1 MIFLK
6 ILRNFCPQIAYM
18 KKICLPLFLAL
29 GLLAAHSQTKPTAS
43 VIPVPA
49 SLIENSGTFTLINNS
64 VISIAAGSKEIDGM
78 ALQLAKVMHTAT
90 GFNFKIDNSGASEGI
105 KLELLS
111 TQNSSLG
118 NEGYRLKVTPTGVQI
133 SANKAAGIFYGI
145 QSFMQLLP
153 KEIESKTL
161 VSNVAWTVPCV
172 TIDDQPRFGWR
183 GLMLDVSR
191 HFFTKEE
198 VKKFMDDMVKF
209 KFNLLHLHLTDDE
222 GWRIE
227 IKSLPKLT
235 SVGAWRIERNGKW
248 ANSPKAADPSEPK
261 TYGGFYTQE
270 DIKELVKYGQDRFL
284 TIMPEIDVPGHSLA
298 ALAAYPELSCT
309 GGEHTTYQGI
319 PFMNWFPGGKF
330 EAIVE
335 NGLCPANEYVYTFL
349 DKVFTEVAALFPF
362 EYIHMGGDE
371 CAKNFWEKSPAIQAL
386 MKKEGLK
393 TMPEV
398 ESYFVRR
405 VEKIVNS
412 KGKKLM
418 GWDEILEGGIS
429 PTANVMSWRGIKGGI
444 EAAKT
449 KHNVVMSPTT
459 FAYLDYVQGEPLLE
473 APVYATLRLNKTY
486 SFEPIPE
493 GVDPKYILG
502 GQGNQWTEQIGNY
515 RNLQYMTW
523 PRALAIAE
531 ATWSPKDKKDWNS
544 FASRVEKQFDRWD
557 ISDDKYSKAMYDAIV
572 ASSKDDKGN
581 LYANISTELSGMTI
595 YYSFDESNPDNYY
608 PKYTSPVLVPKDAAT
623 MKIVTYRDGKQIG
636 KQINIP
642 ITELTKRAPKK

>member
-1 MIFLK
+1 
-6 ILRNFCPQIAYM
+6 M
-18 KKICLPLFLAL
+18 KKTLLPLILAL
-29 GLLAAHSQTKPTAS
+29 GILTAQSQNKSTPS

-49 SLIENSGTFTLINNS
+49 SLIANSGTFTLTSNTIIS
-64 VISIAAGSKEIDGM
+64 VSSGTSKEIDGM
-78 ALQLAKVMHTAT
+78 SNQLAKVLQTAT
-90 GFNFKIDNSGASEGI
+90 GFDLKIGQAGTDSGI
-105 KLELLS
+105 KLELLN
-111 TQNSSLG
+111 TPNATLG
-118 NEGYRLKVTPTGVQI
+118 NEGYQLKVTPTSVLI
-133 SANKAAGIFYGI
+133 SANKPAGIFYGI

-153 KEIESKTL
+153 KEIESKTI
-161 VSNVAWTVPCV
+161 VKNFSWTVPCV

-191 HFFTKEE
+191 HFFTKDE

-284 TIMPEIDVPGHSLA
+284 TIMPEIDVPGHSMA

-309 GGEHTTYQGI
+309 GGEHTVYQGI
-319 PFMNWFPGGKF
+319 PFMNWLPGGTF
-330 EAIVE
+330 EAIAE
-335 NGLCPANEYVYTFL
+335 NGLCPANEKVYEFL
-349 DKVFTEVAALFPF
+349 DKVFTEIAPLFPF

-371 CAKNFWEKSPAIQAL
+371 CAKNFWAKSPAVQAL
-386 MKKEGLK
+386 MKREGLK

-429 PTANVMSWRGIKGGI
+429 PTANVMSWRG
-444 EAAKT
+444 
-449 KHNVVMSPTT
+449 VRRT
-459 FAYLDYVQGEPLLE
+459 FI
-473 APVYATLRLNKTY
+473 R
-486 SFEPIPE
+486 
-493 GVDPKYILG
+493 
-502 GQGNQWTEQIGNY
+502 
-515 RNLQYMTW
+515 
-523 PRALAIAE
+523 
-531 ATWSPKDKKDWNS
+531 
-544 FASRVEKQFDRWD
+544 
-557 ISDDKYSKAMYDAIV
+557 
-572 ASSKDDKGN
+572 SSC
-581 LYANISTELSGMTI
+581 LC
-595 YYSFDESNPDNYY
+595 
-608 PKYTSPVLVPKDAAT
+608 
-623 MKIVTYRDGKQIG
+623 
-636 KQINIP
+636 
-642 ITELTKRAPKK
+642 

>member
-1 MIFLK
+1 
-6 ILRNFCPQIAYM
+6 M
-18 KKICLPLFLAL
+18 KKSVLLLIMAM
-29 GLLAAHSQTKPTAS
+29 GILAAQSQSKPSAS

-49 SLIENSGTFTLINNS
+49 SLIENSGTFTLTNNT
-64 VISIAAGSKEIDGM
+64 VISVSAGTSKEIDGM
-78 ALQLAKVMHTAT
+78 SLQLAKVLHTAT
-90 GFNFKIDNSGASEGI
+90 GFNFKNDNSGTDAFI
-105 KLELLS
+105 KLELLATES
-111 TQNSSLG
+111 NSLG
-118 NEGYRLKVTPTGVQI
+118 NEGYRLKVTPTNIII
-133 SANKAAGIFYGI
+133 SANKPAGIFYGI

-153 KEIESKTL
+153 KEIESKT
-161 VSNVAWTVPCV
+161 VVNHVPWTIPCV

-191 HFFTKEE
+191 HFFTKDE

-235 SVGAWRIERNGKW
+235 SVGAWRVERNGKW

-270 DIKELVKYGQDRFL
+270 DIKELVKYGQERFI

-309 GGEHTTYQGI
+309 GGVHTVYQGI
-319 PFMNWFPGGKF
+319 PFMNWFPNGKF
-330 EAIVE
+330 EAIIE
-335 NGLCPANEYVYTFL
+335 NGLCPANEKVYEFL

-371 CAKNFWEKSPAIQAL
+371 CAKNFWEKSQAIQAL

-398 ESYFVRR
+398 ESYFVKR

-429 PTANVMSWRGIKGGI
+429 PTANVMSWRGVKGGI
-444 EAAKT
+444 EAAKS
-449 KHNVVMSPTT
+449 KHNVVMSPSS

-473 APVYATLRLNKTY
+473 APVYASLRLNKTY
-486 SFEPIPE
+486 SFDPVQE
-493 GVDPKYILG
+493 GMDAKYVLG
-502 GQGNQWTEQIGNY
+502 GQGNQWTEQLGNY
-515 RNLQYMTW
+515 RSLQYMTW

-531 ATWSPKDKKDWNS
+531 TVWSPKEKKDWNS
-544 FASRVEKQFDRWD
+544 FTSRVEKQFDRWD

-572 ASSKDDKGN
+572 AASKDEKGN
-581 LYANISTELSGMTI
+581 LYANLSTELADMNI

-608 PKYTSPVLVPKDAAT
+608 PKYSKPVLVPKDAAT

-642 ITELTKRAPKK
+642 ITELAKRVPKK

>member
-1 MIFLK
+1 MSELHVTK
-6 ILRNFCPQIAYM
+6 INKRHM
-18 KKICLPLFLAL
+18 KKTLLPLILVM
-29 GLLAAHSQTKPTAS
+29 GISAAHAQSKPTPS

-49 SLIENSGTFTLINNS
+49 SLIANSGTFTLNANT
-64 VISIAAGSKEIDGM
+64 VISVSAGTSKELDNM
-78 ALQLAKVMHTAT
+78 SYQLSKVLQTAT
-90 GFNFKIDNSGASEGI
+90 GFSLKTNHDATDAGI
-105 KLELLS
+105 KLELLA
-111 TQNSSLG
+111 TPNSSLG
-118 NEGYRLKVTPTGVQI
+118 NEGYRLQVTASGVLI
-133 SANKAAGIFYGI
+133 SANKPAGIFYGI

-153 KEIESKTL
+153 KEIESKTV
-161 VSNVAWTVPCV
+161 VSNTAWTVPCV

-270 DIKELVKYGQDRFL
+270 DIKELVKYGQERFV
-284 TIMPEIDVPGHSLA
+284 TILPEIDVPGHSLA

-309 GGEHTTYQGI
+309 GGEHTVYQGI
-319 PFMNWFPGGKF
+319 PFMNWFAGGF

-335 NGLCPANEYVYTFL
+335 NGLCPANEKVYEFL
-349 DKVFTEVAALFPF
+349 DKVFTEVAPLFPF

-371 CAKNFWEKSPAIQAL
+371 CAKNFWAKSPAVQAL

-429 PTANVMSWRGIKGGI
+429 PTASVMSWRGVKGGI
-444 EAAKT
+444 EAAKS
-449 KHNVVMSPTT
+449 KHNVVMSPSS

-473 APVYATLRLNKTY
+473 APVYASLRLNKAY
-486 SFEPIPE
+486 SFEPVQE
-493 GVDPKYILG
+493 GMDAKYVLG
-502 GQGNQWTEQIGNY
+502 GQGNQWTEQLGNY
-515 RNLQYMTW
+515 RSLQYMTW

-531 ATWSPKDKKDWNS
+531 ATWSPKEKKDWNS
-544 FASRVEKQFDRWD
+544 FASRVENQFDRWD
-557 ISDDKYSKAMYDAIV
+557 ISDDKYSKAMFDAIV
-572 ASSKDDKGN
+572 EASKDEKGN
-581 LYANISTELSGMTI
+581 LYANLSSEVAGLNI

-608 PKYTSPVLVPKDAAT
+608 PKYSKPVLVPKDAAT

-642 ITELTKRAPKK
+642 VTELAKRVPKK

>member
-1 MIFLK
+1 
-6 ILRNFCPQIAYM
+6 M
-18 KKICLPLFLAL
+18 KKTFLPILLAM
-29 GLLAAHSQTKPTAS
+29 GIFAAHSQSKPVVS
-43 VIPVPA
+43 LIPIPA
-49 SLIENSGTFTLINNS
+49 SLIENSGKFILQNNS
-64 VISIAAGSKEIDGM
+64 AISISAGVSEQLDGM
-78 ALQLAKVMHTAT
+78 AMQLIKVLHTAT
-90 GFNFKIDNSGASEGI
+90 GFNFKVNNLGTAEAIT
-105 KLELLS
+105 LELLT
-111 TQNSSLG
+111 TQSSALG
-118 NEGYRLKVTPTGVQI
+118 NEGYRLKVTPTGVLI
-133 SANKAAGIFYGI
+133 SANKPAGIFYGI
-145 QSFMQLLP
+145 QTFMQLLP
-153 KEIESKTL
+153 KEIESKTI
-161 VSNVAWTVPCV
+161 VNNVAWTIPCV

-235 SVGAWRIERNGKW
+235 SVGAWRVERNGKW
-248 ANSPKAADPSEPK
+248 ANSTKAADPSEPK

-270 DIKELVKYGQDRFL
+270 DIKELVKYGQERFL
-284 TIMPEIDVPGHSLA
+284 TIMPEIDVPGHSRA

-309 GGEHTTYQGI
+309 GGEHTVYQGI
-319 PFMNWFPGGKF
+319 PFMTWFPGGKF

-335 NGLCPANEYVYTFL
+335 NGLCPANENVYEFL

-371 CAKNFWEKSPAIQAL
+371 CAKNFWEKSPAVQAL
-386 MKKEGLK
+386 MKREGLK

-398 ESYFVRR
+398 ESYFVKR

-429 PTANVMSWRGIKGGI
+429 PTANVMSWRGVKGGI
-444 EAAKT
+444 EAAKS
-449 KHNVVMSPTT
+449 KHNVVMSPSSY
-459 FAYLDYVQGEPLLE
+459 AYLDYVQGEPLLE
-473 APVYATLRLNKTY
+473 APVYASLRLNKVY
-486 SFEPIPE
+486 SFDPVQE
-493 GVDPKYILG
+493 GMDAKYVLG

-531 ATWSPKDKKDWNS
+531 DVWTPKEKKSWDS
-544 FASRVEKQFDRWD
+544 FTSRVENQFNRWD
-557 ISDDKYSKAMYDAIV
+557 ISDDRYSKAMYDAIV
-572 ASSKDDKGN
+572 AATKDDKGN
-581 LYANISTELSGMTI
+581 LYANLSTELSGMTI

-608 PKYTSPVLVPKDAAT
+608 PKYSKPVLVPKDAAT

-642 ITELTKRAPKK
+642 ITELAKRAPKK